1 MLTIRTIHG
10 TGKNLRTFLFVSDI
24 VKAFDLVLHEGVTGE
39 LYNIAGKSEISVYE
53 VAKTIWRMMG
63 KEGSVDDHIVYVRDR
78 EFNDYRYA
86 IDDSK
91 LRAMGWNADTSFEEG
106 MKETVEWYLNH
117 PNQWK
122 AIDSALEAHP
132 TLAKSSGFSI

>member
-1 MLTIRTIHG
+1 MTTRTIHG
-10 TGKNLRTFLFVSDI
+10 SGKNLRTFLFVSDI
-24 VKAFDLVLHEGVTGE
+24 VEAFDLILHKGITGE

-53 VAKTIWRMMG
+53 VAKTIWRLMG
-63 KEGSVDDHIVYVRDR
+63 KEGSVDDHIEYVRDR

-91 LRAMGWNADTSFEEG
+91 LREMGWSAKTGFEDG
-106 MKETVEWYLNH
+106 MKETVKWYLSH

-122 AIDSALEAHP
+122 NIDSALEAHP
-132 TLAKSSGFSI
+132 TLMKSTTGLTI

>member
-1 MLTIRTIHG
+1 ME
-10 TGKNLRTFLFVSDI
+10 
-24 VKAFDLVLHEGVTGE
+24 AFDLILHKGITGE

-53 VAKTIWRMMG
+53 VAKTIWRLMG
-63 KEGSVDDHIVYVRDR
+63 KDGNVDDHIEYVRDR

-91 LRAMGWNADTSFEEG
+91 LREMGWSVKTGFEEG
-106 MKETVEWYLNH
+106 MKQTVEWYLSH

-122 AIDSALEAHP
+122 NIDSALEAHP
-132 TLAKSSGFSI
+132 TLMKSATGLTI